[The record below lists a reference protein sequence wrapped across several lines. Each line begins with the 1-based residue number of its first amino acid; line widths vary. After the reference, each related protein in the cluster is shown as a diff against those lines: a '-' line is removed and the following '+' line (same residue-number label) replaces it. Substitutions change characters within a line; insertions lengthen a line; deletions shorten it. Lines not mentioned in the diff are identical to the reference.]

1 MKFTFLVEV
10 EVDRI
15 EGKFV
20 SRDEIAE
27 VLMDEIT
34 AADPGSMAVGAGSE
48 YETTS
53 FEVSEQPQERKRK

>member
-34 AADPGSMAVGAGSE
+34 AADPVAMAVGAGSE